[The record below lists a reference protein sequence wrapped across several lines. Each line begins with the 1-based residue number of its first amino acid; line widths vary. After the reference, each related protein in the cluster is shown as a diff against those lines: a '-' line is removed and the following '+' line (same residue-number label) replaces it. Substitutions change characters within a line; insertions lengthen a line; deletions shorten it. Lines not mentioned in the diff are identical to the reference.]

1 MIGAVLVLEDK
12 DLLSNKTLSLEEVT
26 HKTVISKNAKSRF
39 LGE

>member
-26 HKTVISKNAKSRF
+26 DKTAGSKNVTSRF
-39 LGE
+39 LRE

>member
-12 DLLSNKTLSLEEVT
+12 GLLSNKTLSLEEVT
-26 HKTVISKNAKSRF
+26 YKTAGSKNVTSRF